1 LRVEDDE
8 YDFGVVRRATA
19 HLAVG
24 RALALSTRVANCGG
38 VNSIERPKE
47 AFGTPET
54 THTNDCD
61 LETIGVR
68 RCERGSKDVM

>member
-1 LRVEDDE
+1 
-8 YDFGVVRRATA
+8 
-19 HLAVG
+19 
-24 RALALSTRVANCGG
+24 

>member
-19 HLAVG
+19 HLAVR
-24 RALALSTRVANCGG
+24 RALAVSTRVANCGG

-47 AFGTPET
+47 AFSAPET
-54 THTNDCD
+54 AHADDRD
-61 LETIGVR
+61 LEAVGEG
-68 RCERGSKDVM
+68 RCK